1 MSQNIITT
9 GGNIPKREQSAP
21 NTLVLTQPKRFGID
35 IADFM
40 TAVRAAECVD
50 YSTRY
55 KLYDLYTDV
64 MQDTHLTSVID
75 KRVQSV
81 LSNDIEFKHNGKP
94 DEKINELIH
103 SPWFTRC
110 VEDILAARWW
120 GFSLMQ
126 FYKDGDWLDYNLI
139 PRKHVDPIKKQILRR
154 QTDIIGIPWD
164 EYKDLLFVGDKDDLG
179 VLFKAAPWVIYK
191 RNNVADWAQFA
202 EIFGMPIR
210 EYTYETDDNE
220 ARQKAYEDSKNSGSL
235 SVFIHAKDTQMDL
248 KEAGN
253 KTGSA
258 DLYERFCERCNSEI
272 SKLILGNTL
281 TTEASGKGTQALG
294 TVQKK
299 GEDKKIQA
307 DRRYVLN
314 VLNYDMTD
322 IFLAM
327 GVNTTGGEFY
337 FPEPKDV
344 DLATKMNIFTQAKT
358 TFNLPVSD
366 DQLYEEFGIVK
377 PDNYDELKAKS
388 EQVTNKQLPTPS
400 KGEMEDEP
408 KDDPLEAKEKKN
420 RRQTE
425 RNRDHSNYR
434 GVKEGGETK
443 LTSWLKD
450 FFAHALKDDR
460 AHLNW

>member
-1 MSQNIITT
+1 MSKRNNKKRITS
-9 GGNIPKREQSAP
+9 GGNIPNRGQNTP
-21 NTLVLTQPKRFGID
+21 NTIVLTQPKRFGID

-40 TAVRAAECVD
+40 AAVRAAEGVD
-50 YSTRY
+50 YSIRY
-55 KLYDLYTDV
+55 KLYDLYTDI

-81 LSNDIEFKHNGKP
+81 LSSNIEFQSNGKP
-94 DEKINELIH
+94 DEQINELIR

-126 FYKDGDWLDYNLI
+126 FYKDGEWLDYNLI
-139 PRKHVDPIKKQILRR
+139 PRKHVDPIKRQILRR
-154 QTDIIGIPWD
+154 QTDIIGIPWE

-210 EYTYETDDNE
+210 EYIYETDDNE

-235 SVFIHAKDTQMDL
+235 SVFIHAKDTELLL

-281 TTEASGKGTQALG
+281 TTEASEKGTQALG

-327 GVNTTGGEFY
+327 GINTAGGEFY
-337 FPEPKDV
+337 FPEPKEV
-344 DLATKMNIFTQAKT
+344 DLAAKMNIFSQAKT
-358 TFNLPVSD
+358 TFNLPMSD

-388 EQVTNKQLPTPS
+388 EQMVSKQLATPS
-400 KGEMEDEP
+400 KEEMEDDP
-408 KDDPLEAKEKKN
+408 KDDPLEAKEKKKFTN
-420 RRQTE
+420 
-425 RNRDHSNYR
+425 
-434 GVKEGGETK
+434 
-443 LTSWLKD
+443 WLKG
-450 FFAHALKDDR
+450 FFAHALRDDR
-460 AHLNW
+460 ADHLSW

>member
-1 MSQNIITT
+1 MSRRKKNIITS
-9 GGNIPKREQSAP
+9 GGNIPVRGQNTP
-21 NTLVLTQPKRFGID
+21 NTIVLTQPKRFGID

-40 TAVRAAECVD
+40 AAVRAAESVD
-50 YSTRY
+50 FSTRY
-55 KLYDLYTDV
+55 KLYDLYTDI

-81 LSNDIEFKHNGKP
+81 LSSNIEFQYNGKP
-94 DEKINELIH
+94 DEKINELIR

-154 QTDIIGIPWD
+154 QTDIIGIPWE
-164 EYKDLLFVGDKDDLG
+164 EYKDLLFVGYKDDLG

-210 EYTYETDDNE
+210 EYIYETDDNE

-235 SVFIHAKDTQMDL
+235 SVFIHAKDTELLL

-281 TTEASGKGTQALG
+281 TTEASEKGTQALG

-327 GVNTTGGEFY
+327 GINTTGGEFY
-337 FPEPKDV
+337 FPEPKEV
-344 DLATKMNIFTQAKT
+344 DLAAKMNIFSKAKKA
-358 TFNLPVSD
+358 FNLPMSD

-377 PDNYDELKAKS
+377 PDNYDELKAKN
-388 EQVTNKQLPTPS
+388 EQIVSKQLPTPS
-400 KGEMEDEP
+400 KEEMEDEP
-408 KDDPLEAKEKKN
+408 KDDPLEVKEKK
-420 RRQTE
+420 
-425 RNRDHSNYR
+425 
-434 GVKEGGETK
+434 KF
-443 LTSWLKD
+443 TSWLKG
-450 FFAHALKDDR
+450 FFAQALKDDR
-460 AHLNW
+460 ADHLSW